1 MRKSSLTLGY
11 TAAIALAFA
20 STSAIAAHAE
30 GKCKLT
36 NVAVGK
42 SIYDGACQIHQE
54 ETEYG
59 TVISVKLANAEAFKF
74 AGKGDT
80 WMHGPE
86 AVQFRDLGNGGAIFK
101 WGDFALSAVAE
112 RR

>member
-1 MRKSSLTLGY
+1 MRKSNLTLGY
-11 TAAIALAFA
+11 AAAIVLAFT
-20 STSAIAAHAE
+20 STSTFAAHAD

-36 NVAVGK
+36 NVAVDK
-42 SIYDGACQIHQE
+42 SIYDGDCQIHQE

-59 TVISVKLANAEAFKF
+59 TVISVKLGDAEPLLF

-86 AVQFRDLGNGGAIFK
+86 AVQFRDLGKGAAIFK

-112 RR
+112 QR